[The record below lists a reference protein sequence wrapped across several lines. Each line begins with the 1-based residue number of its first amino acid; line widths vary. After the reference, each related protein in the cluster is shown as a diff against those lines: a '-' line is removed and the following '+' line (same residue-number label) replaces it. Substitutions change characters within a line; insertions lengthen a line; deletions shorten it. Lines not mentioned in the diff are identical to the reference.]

1 MQRQPSIFS
10 HLRDILILPF
20 TVTVIVPYF
29 IYNGKEE
36 FIPNSILTKSVGLL
50 ILIPGLTLFLYTVF
64 LFKTRG
70 NGTLAPWSPTQ
81 KLVITGPYQYCRNPM
96 ITGVLF
102 ILLGEACIFHS
113 TSILIW
119 ATAFILINTIFFIL
133 YEEPSLYKRFGDD
146 YLTYKK
152 NVPRWIPRLTPYR
165 NI

>member
-10 HLRDILILPF
+10 HLRDILLLPF

-29 IYNGKEE
+29 IYNGKVE
-36 FIPNSILTKSVGLL
+36 FIPNSILIKGLGLL
-50 ILIPGLTLFLYTVF
+50 ILIPGLTLFLYTIF

-102 ILLGEACIFHS
+102 ILLGEALIFYS
-113 TSILIW
+113 VPILKW
-119 ATAFILINTIFFIL
+119 AAAFVVINTFYFLL
-133 YEEPSLYKRFGDD
+133 YEEPSLHKRFGDD

-152 NVPRWIPRLTPYR
+152 NVPRWIPRLTPYK
-165 NI
+165 NE